1 MARVGYIRVSTQ
13 DQKTGRQ
20 EVNLKDCA
28 KIFIDKAS
36 GKDTE
41 HRPELAK
48 LMDYVREGD
57 TVVVDSYSR
66 FARNTRD
73 LLALVDRLKEKGVFF
88 ESMKENVDTSTAQ
101 GQLIMTIFA
110 GLAEFERKQTLQRQ
124 AEGIALAKAQG
135 KYKGRKRIATD
146 TAVFNEQYKEWKS
159 GNKTARAAMAA
170 LGMKP
175 NTFYRRVK
183 EYENR

>member
-13 DQKTGRQ
+13 GQKTGRQ

-28 KIFIDKAS
+28 KVFIDKAS

-48 LMDYVREGD
+48 LMDYVRDGD

-88 ESMKENVDTSTAQ
+88 ESIKET
-101 GQLIMTIFA
+101 LIP
-110 GLAEFERKQTLQRQ
+110 
-124 AEGIALAKAQG
+124 ALH
-135 KYKGRKRIATD
+135 R
-146 TAVFNEQYKEWKS
+146 S
-159 GNKTARAAMAA
+159 S
-170 LGMKP
+170 LL
-175 NTFYRRVK
+175 
-183 EYENR
+183 

>member
-1 MARVGYIRVSTQ
+1 
-13 DQKTGRQ
+13 
-20 EVNLKDCA
+20 
-28 KIFIDKAS
+28 
-36 GKDTE
+36 
-41 HRPELAK
+41 
-48 LMDYVREGD
+48 MDYVREGD

-88 ESMKENVDTSTAQ
+88 ESMKENVDTSTVQ

-124 AEGIALAKAQG
+124 AKGIALAKTQG

-146 TAVFNEQYKEWKS
+146 TAAFKEQYKKWK
-159 GNKTARAAMAA
+159 GRKITARAAMAV
-170 LGMKP
+170 LGIKP
-175 NTFYRRVK
+175 NTFYRRVREH
-183 EYENR
+183 EYR